1 MNSKNLLAVI
11 LAITTFHTGLAQ
23 EPAAAAP
30 KPKWETTAAAG
41 LTLTSG
47 NSETFLAT
55 VTLDTKR
62 KWEQDEFGAG
72 LAFGYGESE
81 VEVDDGLG
89 GTITQDEKTTQFGN
103 AYAQYNHLFNDR
115 LYAGVRVD
123 AGYDTIAGVE
133 YRVKISPLVG
143 YYFIKNEK
151 TSLAGEIGPTYVLE
165 SLEGEDSNDYLA
177 LRIAER
183 FEHKF
188 SKSTKLWQSA
198 EYLPDIENWT
208 DKYLI
213 IAELGVDAAITT
225 KLSLRVVLQD
235 TYDSEPAAGREHN
248 DIRLI
253 AGLAY
258 KF

>member
-1 MNSKNLLAVI
+1 MYNKTLLAVT
-11 LAITTFHTGLAQ
+11 LATAAIHAGLAQ
-23 EPAAAAP
+23 EPAATAP

-55 VTLDTKR
+55 LTLDTKR

-81 VEVDDGLG
+81 VEVDDGAG
-89 GTITQDEKTTQFGN
+89 GTITSDEKTTQFGTV
-103 AYAQYNHLFNDR
+103 YTQYNHLFNDR
-115 LYAGVRVD
+115 LYAGLRAD

-133 YRVKISPLVG
+133 YRVKVSPLVG

-165 SLEGEDSNDYLA
+165 SLEDEDTNDYIA
-177 LRIAER
+177 LRIADR

-188 SKSTKLWQSA
+188 SKTTKVWQNA
-198 EYLPDIENWT
+198 EYLPDVENWT

-213 IAELGVDAAITT
+213 IAELGVDAAITA

-235 TYDSEPAAGREHN
+235 TYDSQPAAGREHN
-248 DIRLI
+248 DLRLI